1 MKLLLT
7 WVALVVVAG
16 MLALP
21 FVPGIS
27 ERQGNMILGSIALVS
42 IVGAAAGMC
51 WQALTERK
59 EDREGGGQR

>member
-1 MKLLLT
+1 MKRFVT
-7 WVALVVVAG
+7 WLALVVVAG

-42 IVGAAAGMC
+42 IVGAAVGMC
-51 WQALTERK
+51 WQAIAERK
-59 EDREGGGQR
+59 EDRESGGQR